1 MTVLAETPRAASFD
15 ANREANLAL
24 VAELR
29 ERLARVQRGG
39 GDEAVARHTGRGKL
53 LARDRIDRLVDPGS
67 PFLELSPLAA
77 WDMYDGEAPS
87 AGIVTGIGVVG
98 GREVAIVAN
107 DATVKGGTYF
117 PMTVKKHLRLQEIA
131 AENRLPC
138 VYLVDSG
145 GAFLPL
151 QADVFPDREHF
162 GRIFYNQANLSAAGI
177 AQIAVVMGSS
187 TAGGAYVPAMSDETV
202 IVKGT
207 GTIFIGGP
215 PLVKAATG
223 EEVSAEDLGGADVH
237 TRLSGV
243 ADHFADDDEHALAI
257 ARRILANVPAA
268 RKAAAVGRA
277 PVARA
282 AVRPGRAVR
291 HRAHRPPPVVR
302 HPRRHRPDRR
312 RQRARRVQGA
322 LRHDARD
329 GVRADPRLSGRDR
342 RQQRDPVQRELAQ
355 GRPLHRAVH
364 QAPDPA
370 RVPPE
375 HHGLHGRPRVREPGP
390 RPRRRED
397 GDGGRERA
405 GAEVHGDRRRLVRGR
420 QLRHVRAGVLA
431 APAVDVAERPDQRHG
446 RPAGRERA
454 APGPARRARAGGR
467 RPDRA
472 RSARRSRRRPCATYE
487 REGSPYFSTAR
498 LWDDGIIDP
507 ADTRTVLGLGLS
519 AALNAPIPDTPFGV
533 FRM

>member
-1 MTVLAETPRAASFD
+1 MTVIPESPRGPDFD
-15 ANREANLAL
+15 RNRDVNLGL
-24 VAELR
+24 VGELR
-29 ERLARVQRGG
+29 DRLELVRRGG
-39 GDEAVARHTGRGKL
+39 GEEAVAKHRARGKL
-53 LARDRIDRLVDPGS
+53 LARERIDLLVDPGS

-77 WDMYDGEAPS
+77 WDMYDGDAPS

-107 DATVKGGTYF
+107 DATVKGGTYY
-117 PMTVKKHLRLQEIA
+117 PMTVKKHLRLQEVA

-237 TRLSGV
+237 TRDLRGRGPLRGRRP
-243 ADHFADDDEHALAI
+243 ARARDRAPDPGQRPGALEG
-257 ARRILANVPAA
+257 R
-268 RKAAAVGRA
+268 AVGRA
-277 PVARA
+277 AAARA
-282 AVRPGRAVR
+282 AVRPRRPVRDRARRPSGRL
-291 HRAHRPPPVVR
+291 R
-302 HPRRHRPDRR
+302 HPRRDRPHRR
-312 RQRARRVQGA
+312 RLRARRVQGA
-322 LRHDARD
+322 LRDHAGHR
-329 GVRADPRLSGRDR
+329 VRADHGLPGRDH
-342 RQQRDPVQRELAQ
+342 RQQRDPVLRVVAQ

-364 QAPDPA
+364 EAPDPA

-375 HHGLHGRPRVREPGP
+375 HHRVHGRARVREPGP
-390 RPRRRED
+390 RARRRQD
-397 GDGGRERA
+397 GDGGRQRP
-405 GAEVHGDRRRLVRGR
+405 GAQVHGDRRGVVRGG
-420 QLRHVRAGVLA
+420 QLRDVRAGVLA
-431 APAVDVAERPDQRHG
+431 TAAVDVAERPDQRDG

-454 APGPARRARAGGR
+454 APGPARQP
-467 RPDRA
+467 RPRG
-472 RSARRSRRRPCATYE
+472 P
-487 REGSPYFSTAR
+487 
-498 LWDDGIIDP
+498 
-507 ADTRTVLGLGLS
+507 
-519 AALNAPIPDTPFGV
+519 
-533 FRM
+533 